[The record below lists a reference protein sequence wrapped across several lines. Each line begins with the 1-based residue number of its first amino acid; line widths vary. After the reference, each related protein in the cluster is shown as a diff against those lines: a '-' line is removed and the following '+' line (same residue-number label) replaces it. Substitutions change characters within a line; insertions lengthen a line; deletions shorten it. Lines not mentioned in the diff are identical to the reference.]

1 MLKLDTIRKGKRKK
15 LKVQKIEQEATTK
28 KKKILSLPH
37 REITAIGIV
46 ITYLAKNKRE
56 KIKATYATD
65 SIQEKKR

>member
-15 LKVQKIEQEATTK
+15 LKVQKIEQEVQQK
-28 KKKILSLPH
+28 KRKYSLYLIV
-37 REITAIGIV
+37 RSRQGIV